1 MNIEST
7 LEPLFRNGRF
17 IVNEEL
23 KGSPEGELLVE
34 QFIFFSRKY
43 NKNRKDDIP
52 DATAKGASLLNREMT
67 SMKFTQWPMFYRRG
81 TRVTF

>member
-34 QFIFFSRKY
+34 QFIFFPANTTKPKGRYSRRY
-43 NKNRKDDIP
+43 RK
-52 DATAKGASLLNREMT
+52 G
-67 SMKFTQWPMFYRRG
+67 
-81 TRVTF
+81 RVSVKP